1 MCLNL
6 YDHQASR
13 CNYGSTDLNIMVT
26 TNQKHATDSHTHT
39 HTHTHTHRTE
49 LKHTIKENHQAIKE
63 EQKEEMNKE
72 EHKQLE
78 NKV

>member
-1 MCLNL
+1 
-6 YDHQASR
+6 
-13 CNYGSTDLNIMVT
+13 MVNT
-26 TNQKHATDSHTHT
+26 QEKAPIETQKLKRNKH
-39 HTHTHTHRTE
+39 
-49 LKHTIKENHQAIKE
+49 KHTIKENHQAIKE